1 LKFTSSITTYIIFA
15 LMALAV
21 PATSFADDAKGS
33 VAIYTGASFPYSDAV
48 SYSSNGSLFNNDVTG
63 TMGTG
68 ISAGIKYIIEE
79 KFFYLAPGFE
89 YTHLESDKHQ
99 LAIGNALVDELKADI
114 YNFYLDFGLRYEVN
128 KVITPRVFVGADSYI
143 NKLTSRPQAV
153 RVDRLTEGAHAGI
166 GTDFIVNRNVSII
179 FENKWSYSS
188 SANMTVKH
196 SDATGYKWNPG
207 KMTTIIGVKLSY

>member
-1 LKFTSSITTYIIFA
+1 
-15 LMALAV
+15 MALAV

-48 SYSSNGSLFNNDVTG
+48 SYSSNGSLFNNDVSG

-99 LAIGNALVDELKADI
+99 LALGNALIDDLKADI

-128 KVITPRVFVGADSYI
+128 KIVTPRVFVGADCYI
-143 NKLTSRPQAV
+143 NKLSSQPEGLK
-153 RVDRLTEGAHAGI
+153 VDWLTEGAHAGI
-166 GTDFIVNRNVSII
+166 GTDFFINRNVSII

-188 SANMTVKH
+188 SAKIMGRH
-196 SDATGYKWNPG
+196 FDASGYKWNPG
-207 KMTTIIGVKLSY
+207 KMTTLIGVKLSY